1 MRVPFTW
8 LRSYCDPGL
17 GAEEIADRLTMAGLK
32 LERLH
37 RTGVGETAAFVVGK
51 VLEVEGHPDAD
62 RLTVCTVDD
71 GSGGPRTIVC
81 GAPNVAAGQ
90 TIAVARPGAT
100 MPDGSVLGEA
110 TLRGV
115 RSSGMILAEDE
126 VGIGEDH
133 AGIMVLSDGAH
144 PGAPLSEHL
153 PIADEV
159 IEIEITPNRPDAMGV
174 YGVAR
179 DLHAS
184 TTAPLAED
192 PTDADAEPQ
201 WTDSAED
208 RATVEIADPDICL
221 RFTARVFE
229 DVKIGP
235 SPLWLK
241 QRLMAAGQRPISNVV
256 DITNYVMLTCSQPL
270 HAFDLDEVR
279 GARIVVR
286 KAADGETM
294 TTLDGVERTFTSEMA
309 LVCDAE
315 GPSGIGG
322 VMGGQI
328 SEVSEKTTRVLM
340 EAATW
345 VGPNIMRTSRV
356 LGLRTDASARFE
368 KQLHPELATAG
379 QRLAARLMVELCG
392 ARMVPGTIDVYPTPK
407 GLRTV
412 PLRHERITRLLG
424 EEIAPED
431 VRGILRRLGFEE
443 TGEGWIV
450 PYWRDSDV
458 QREADLIEEVARI
471 HGLDKLPTTLP
482 SRRHAVGL
490 LTPRQR
496 LRRRLEDALRDRG
509 LDECVSYSFTS
520 PEALERLRLDDQ
532 PVLRIDNPL
541 SEELSVMRPLLLPG
555 LLDAAR
561 HNAAHGRAGVAL
573 FESAHVYLPTDAP
586 DVPDD
591 VSPRGARPADEHEH
605 LAALVTQ
612 AAPGGWRTPPRAAD
626 FYALRALLEA
636 VLGVARIDWRAEPV
650 AQPFLHPGRAAAA
663 LASDGRELGWI
674 GELHPLV
681 TRAWELDGPVAA
693 FELDFGTVAE
703 LAPDAGRYR
712 DVATFPGV
720 LQDIAVVV
728 PEEVPAAEV
737 QAAVRAGGGD
747 LLDRWRSSTSTAASR
762 WAREGSR
769 WPCGSSFARRTA
781 PSPTRRWQSAGRRS
795 SASSPGWGAGSVPDH
810 RVAVIGATGFGGAV
824 CAYICR
830 HHPSLELTV
839 VTARSEAGRRH
850 DELYPAYRV
859 PLEMEVFD
867 PDAVAAARR
876 RRARGLPAQG
886 GAPGRSGRSASADS
900 RWSTSRRTSAST
912 AGATSAGTS
921 RTRRRSCSTRPSTD
935 CPRPTARR
943 SGAPGSSP
951 APAATRPPRCSRS
964 FRCGDGSRTRWWTS
978 RRVCRER
985 GARQRRRPTSCRRST
1000 T

>member
-1 MRVPFTW
+1 MRVPVAW

-17 GAEEIADRLTMAGLK
+17 PAEEVADRLTRAGLK

-37 RTGVGETAAFVVGK
+37 RTGVGDTGAFVVGK
-51 VLEVEGHPDAD
+51 VLDVEGHPNAD
-62 RLTVCTVDD
+62 RLTVCAVDD
-71 GSGGPRTIVC
+71 GSGAPRTIVC

-90 TIAVARPGAT
+90 TVAVARPGAT

-133 AGIMVLSDGAH
+133 VGIMVLADGAQ
-144 PGAPLSEHL
+144 PGAPLSELL

-179 DLHAS
+179 DLHAA
-184 TTAPLAED
+184 TEAPLARD
-192 PTDADAEPQ
+192 PTTADAEPRG
-201 WTDSAED
+201 TDSAAD
-208 RATVEIADPDICL
+208 HAAVEIADPDICL

-279 GARIVVR
+279 GRRIVVR

-294 TTLDGVERTFTSEMA
+294 TTLDDVQRTFNPEMA

-322 VMGGQI
+322 IMGGQI
-328 SEVSEKTTRVLM
+328 SEVSEKTSRVLM

-345 VGPNIMRTSRV
+345 VGPNIMRTSRA
-356 LGLRTDASARFE
+356 LGLRTEASARFE
-368 KQLHPELATAG
+368 KQLHPDLAMAG

-392 ARMVPGTIDVYPTPK
+392 ARMVPGTIDVYPAPK

-412 PLRHERITRLLG
+412 SLRHGRITRLLG

-431 VRGILRRLGFEE
+431 VRGILLRLGFEE
-443 TGEGWIV
+443 TEEGWVV

-458 QREADLIEEVARI
+458 QREADLIEEVARV

-490 LTPRQR
+490 LTPRQH

-509 LDECVSYSFTS
+509 LDECISYSFTS
-520 PEALERLRLDDQ
+520 PHAVDRLRLDDQ
-532 PVLRIDNPL
+532 PLLRLDNPL

-573 FESAHVYLPTDAP
+573 FESAHVYIPSDAP

-591 VSPRGARPADEHEH
+591 VSPRGATPADEREH
-605 LAALVTQ
+605 LAALATQ
-612 AAPGGWRTPPRAAD
+612 TAPGGWRTRPRAAD
-626 FYALRALLEA
+626 FYALRGLLEA
-636 VLGVARIDWRAEPV
+636 MLRVARVDWRAEALP
-650 AQPFLHPGRAAAA
+650 QRFLHPGRAAAI
-663 LASDGRELGWI
+663 LAADGRELGWI
-674 GELHPLV
+674 GELHPV
-681 TRAWELDGPVAA
+681 VVRAWDLDGPVSA
-693 FELDFGTVAE
+693 FEIDFGTVAE
-703 LAPDAGRYR
+703 LAPQAHRYS
-712 DVATFPGV
+712 DVTTFPGV

-728 PEEVPAAEV
+728 PEEVSAAEV
-737 QAAVRAGGGD
+737 EAAVRTGGGE
-747 LLDRWRSSTSTAASR
+747 LLDRLAIFDLYRGEQVGEGNKSLALR
-762 WAREGSR
+762 LEFRARD
-769 WPCGSSFARRTA
+769 RTL
-781 PSPTRRWQSAGRRS
+781 T
-795 SASSPGWGAGSVPDH
+795 DEE
-810 RVAVIGATGFGGAV
+810 VA
-824 CAYICR
+824 
-830 HHPSLELTV
+830 E
-839 VTARSEAGRRH
+839 
-850 DELYPAYRV
+850 
-859 PLEMEVFD
+859 
-867 PDAVAAARR
+867 
-876 RRARGLPAQG
+876 RRAAIERELAGMG
-886 GAPGRSGRSASADS
+886 GRLRA
-900 RWSTSRRTSAST
+900 
-912 AGATSAGTS
+912 
-921 RTRRRSCSTRPSTD
+921 
-935 CPRPTARR
+935 
-943 SGAPGSSP
+943 
-951 APAATRPPRCSRS
+951 
-964 FRCGDGSRTRWWTS
+964 
-978 RRVCRER
+978 
-985 GARQRRRPTSCRRST
+985 
-1000 T
+1000 

>member
-1 MRVPFTW
+1 MRVPVAW

-17 GAEEIADRLTMAGLK
+17 PAEEVADRLTAAGLK

-37 RTGVGETAAFVVGK
+37 RTGVGDTGAFVVGK
-51 VLEVEGHPDAD
+51 VLEVEGHPNAD
-62 RLTVCTVDD
+62 RLTVCAVDD
-71 GSGGPRTIVC
+71 GSGAPRTIVC

-90 TIAVARPGAT
+90 TVAVARPGAT

-126 VGIGEDH
+126 VGIGENH
-133 AGIMVLSDGAH
+133 AGIMVLADGAQ

-179 DLHAS
+179 DLHAA
-184 TTAPLAED
+184 TEAPLAPN
-192 PTDADAEPQ
+192 PTAADAEPRG
-201 WTDSAED
+201 TDSAD
-208 RATVEIADPDICL
+208 DHAAVEIADPDICL

-279 GARIVVR
+279 GGRIVVR

-294 TTLDGVERTFTSEMA
+294 TTLDDVQRTLNPEMA

-322 VMGGQI
+322 IMGGQI
-328 SEVSEKTTRVLM
+328 SEVSEKTSRVLM

-345 VGPNIMRTSRV
+345 VGPNIMRTSRA
-356 LGLRTDASARFE
+356 LGLRTEASARFE
-368 KQLHPELATAG
+368 KQLHPDLAMAG

-392 ARMVPGTIDVYPTPK
+392 ARMVPGTIDVYPAPK

-412 PLRHERITRLLG
+412 SLRHGRITRLLG

-431 VRGILRRLGFEE
+431 VRGILLRLGFGE
-443 TGEGWIV
+443 TEEGWVV

-458 QREADLIEEVARI
+458 QREADLIEEVARV

-482 SRRHAVGL
+482 SRRHAVGR

-509 LDECVSYSFTS
+509 LDECISYSFTS
-520 PEALERLRLDDQ
+520 PHAVDRLRLHDQ
-532 PVLRIDNPL
+532 PLLRLDNPL
-541 SEELSVMRPLLLPG
+541 SEDLSVMRPLLLPG

-573 FESAHVYLPTDAP
+573 FESAHVYLPSDSP

-591 VSPRGARPADEHEH
+591 VSPHGATPADEREH
-605 LAALVTQ
+605 LAALATQ
-612 AAPGGWRTPPRAAD
+612 TAPGGWRTPPRAAD
-626 FYALRALLEA
+626 FYALRGLLEA
-636 VLGVARIDWRAEPV
+636 LLRVARVDWRAEPLP
-650 AQPFLHPGRAAAA
+650 QRFLHPGRAAAV
-663 LASDGRELGWI
+663 LAADGRELGWM
-674 GELHPLV
+674 GELHPV
-681 TRAWELDGPVAA
+681 VVRAWDLDGPVSA
-693 FELDFGTVAE
+693 FEIDFGTVAE
-703 LAPDAGRYR
+703 LAPQAHRYS
-712 DVATFPGV
+712 DVTTFPGV

-728 PEEVPAAEV
+728 PEEVSAAEV
-737 QAAVRAGGGD
+737 EAAVRTGGGE
-747 LLDRWRSSTSTAASR
+747 LLDRLAIFDLYRGEQVGEGNKSLALR
-762 WAREGSR
+762 LEFRARD
-769 WPCGSSFARRTA
+769 RTL
-781 PSPTRRWQSAGRRS
+781 T
-795 SASSPGWGAGSVPDH
+795 DEE
-810 RVAVIGATGFGGAV
+810 VA
-824 CAYICR
+824 
-830 HHPSLELTV
+830 E
-839 VTARSEAGRRH
+839 
-850 DELYPAYRV
+850 
-859 PLEMEVFD
+859 
-867 PDAVAAARR
+867 
-876 RRARGLPAQG
+876 RRAAIERELAGIG
-886 GAPGRSGRSASADS
+886 GRLRA
-900 RWSTSRRTSAST
+900 
-912 AGATSAGTS
+912 
-921 RTRRRSCSTRPSTD
+921 
-935 CPRPTARR
+935 
-943 SGAPGSSP
+943 
-951 APAATRPPRCSRS
+951 
-964 FRCGDGSRTRWWTS
+964 
-978 RRVCRER
+978 
-985 GARQRRRPTSCRRST
+985 
-1000 T
+1000 